1 MFLNS
6 YRPSLGIELSQR
18 QGMVCARNA
27 DGKEETRTFPAGNR
41 DHDEL
46 LPAIDDV
53 VKSIGATPRELGLI
67 GVDIGPGGFTG
78 LRVSIA
84 TAQGIAEISGAC
96 VVGVDGATVAA
107 ASTPVAAEAEGD
119 VLVLLAAK
127 QESVWAARLV
137 LRNNEWV
144 AAASPGLLDGPPEEW
159 PALVLGDSYLPP
171 AMREAFEENGIRIE
185 TPMYDA
191 SRLLDLAEIKAQ
203 GGETT
208 PPEAL
213 LPLYPREPEAVRL
226 WQEKRGYHKRTT

>member
-1 MFLNS
+1 MLLNS
-6 YRPSLGIELSQR
+6 CRPSLGIELSQR

-27 DGKEETRTFPAGNR
+27 EGKEETRTFPAGNR
-41 DHDEL
+41 DRDEL

-53 VKSIGATPRELGLI
+53 MKSIGATPCDLGLI

-96 VVGVDGATVAA
+96 VVGVEGATVAV
-107 ASTPVAAEAEGD
+107 ASTPVAAEAGGD

-144 AAASPGLLDGPPEEW
+144 AASSPGLLDGPPEEW
-159 PALVLGDSYLPP
+159 PALVLGDSYLPST
-171 AMREAFEENGIRIE
+171 MREAFEQKGVRIE
-185 TPMYDA
+185 PPVYDA
-191 SRLLDLAEIKAQ
+191 ARLLDLAEIKAQ
-203 GGETT
+203 RGEAT

-226 WQEKRGYHKRTT
+226 WDERRGYHKPTT